1 MVRCRAHGATG
12 PGVGYRMGRGIAQE
26 DIPGLAE
33 GLKEGATRLGGDLD
47 PAPPR
52 LGGLWP
58 REYRRD

>member
-1 MVRCRAHGATG
+1 
-12 PGVGYRMGRGIAQE
+12 MGRGIAQE